1 MELPHESSAGMPDL
15 VEALRCPQCGGP
27 LKLGP
32 GDVIVTCPYCG
43 TTSRIRSENPF
54 LLRHAMLTALVD
66 ATGANA
72 AVGGWLGGGFLKPS
86 DLRRASRITSLEC
99 VYIPFYVFEVDVTT
113 SYSGVLTRAGSN
125 ERRSGSVP
133 RDYFWKV
140 LGRRGSDFPTREY
153 KIPLAYKVPFDTA
166 GMVRG
171 SSFLNAEFDEDEAAR
186 LAREE
191 VGAHERELL
200 KDAVD
205 VVEDA
210 HSEISVKDTEFLHAP
225 VWLGAFVYR
234 GRPYRIIIDGA
245 SGEIVRGDIPRRRA
259 GVGDFRR
266 TQGEA

>member
-1 MELPHESSAGMPDL
+1 MPDL

-54 LLRHAMLTALVD
+54 LLRHAMLTARVD

-86 DLRRASRITSLEC
+86 DLRRASRVTSLEC
-99 VYIPFYVFEVDVTT
+99 AYIPFYVFEVDVTT
-113 SYSGVLTRAGSN
+113 QYSGVLTRTGSS

-153 KIPLAYKVPFDTA
+153 KLPLAYKVPFDTA
-166 GMVRG
+166 GMVRD
-171 SSFLNAEFDEDEAAR
+171 SRLLNAEFDEEEAAR
-186 LAREE
+186 LTREE
-191 VGAHERELL
+191 VEAHERELL
-200 KDAVD
+200 KDLVD
-205 VVEDA
+205 VVEDCRTQIA
-210 HSEISVKDTEFLHAP
+210 VKDTEFLHAP
-225 VWLGAFVYR
+225 VWLATYAYR
-234 GRPYRIIIDGA
+234 DRPYRIIVDAA
-245 SGEIVRGDIPRRRA
+245 SGEIVRGDIPPPTGGLGEFLKDA
-259 GVGDFRR
+259 GRSIFGR
-266 TQGEA
+266 